1 MRREGNNDN
10 DFAARLLGRLAVER
24 KKAVTTACLV
34 IVMIFMW
41 VRVLTK
47 NTPEVAEATSPT
59 TVSNVEG
66 PSDEAMKV
74 SFVGLPKV
82 AGRND
87 VITRDFFV
95 ADGWRHFVGGRRR
108 FADIEE
114 VNVLSQNGSEE
125 VVRKVAE
132 KLRLEAISLSN
143 NPLTCINNRVLY
155 VGDRML
161 ISDGNDKYECE
172 VAAIKE
178 NTVVIKCREAEITLR
193 LVQVPAANH

>member
-10 DFAARLLGRLAVER
+10 NFAARFLGRLAVEK

-34 IVMIFMW
+34 MVMIVMW

-59 TVSNVEG
+59 NVSSVEG
-66 PSDEAMKV
+66 PSDEAVKV
-74 SFVGLPKV
+74 SFLELPKV

-95 ADGWRHFVGGRRR
+95 ADGWRHFVGGRRK

-125 VVRKVAE
+125 VIKKVAE
-132 KLRLEAISLSN
+132 KLKLEAVVLSK
-143 NPLTCINNRVLY
+143 NPLTCINNKVLSI
-155 VGDRML
+155 GDRMF
-161 ISDGNDKYECE
+161 INEGNDRYECE
-172 VAAIKE
+172 VAAIEE
-178 NTVVIKCREAEITLR
+178 NTVVIKCREAEITLK
-193 LVQVPAANH
+193 LVQVPAVDH

>member
-10 DFAARLLGRLAVER
+10 NFAAQILGRLAVEK
-24 KKAVTTACLV
+24 KKAATTACLV

-66 PSDEAMKV
+66 PSGEAAKV
-74 SFVGLPKV
+74 SFLELPKV
-82 AGRND
+82 AGRHD

-95 ADGWRHFVGGRRR
+95 ADGWRHFAGGRRK

-125 VVRKVAE
+125 VIRKVAE
-132 KLRLEAISLSN
+132 KLRLEAISLSKK
-143 NPLTCINNRVLY
+143 PLTCINNKVLY
-155 VGDRML
+155 IGDRMF
-161 ISDGNDKYECE
+161 ISDGNQKYECE
-172 VAAIKE
+172 VAAIEE

-193 LVQVPAANH
+193 LVQVPAADH

>member
-10 DFAARLLGRLAVER
+10 NFAARFLGRLAVEK

-34 IVMIFMW
+34 MVMIVMW

-59 TVSNVEG
+59 NVSSVEG
-66 PSDEAMKV
+66 PSDEAAKV
-74 SFVGLPKV
+74 SFLELPKV

-95 ADGWRHFVGGRRR
+95 ADGWRHFVGGRRK

-125 VVRKVAE
+125 VIKKVAE
-132 KLRLEAISLSN
+132 KLKLEAVVLSK
-143 NPLTCINNRVLY
+143 NPLTCINNKVLSI
-155 VGDRML
+155 GDRMF
-161 ISDGNDKYECE
+161 INEGNDRYECE
-172 VAAIKE
+172 VAAIEE
-178 NTVVIKCREAEITLR
+178 NTVVIKCREAEITLK
-193 LVQVPAANH
+193 LVQVPAVDH

>member
-1 MRREGNNDN
+1 MRRDGDNDN
-10 DFAARLLGRLAVER
+10 NFAARLLARFAGER
-24 KKAVTTACLV
+24 KKAVTTACLI
-34 IVMIFMW
+34 IVMIVMW

-47 NTPEVAEATSPT
+47 NTPETAEAMAPT
-59 TVSNVEG
+59 TASSAESPADAVT
-66 PSDEAMKV
+66 KV
-74 SFVGLPKV
+74 SFVELPEV

-125 VVRKVAE
+125 VIRKVAQ

-143 NPLTCINNRVLY
+143 KPLTCINNKVLSI
-155 VGDRML
+155 GDRML
-161 ISDGNDKYECE
+161 VTDGNQKYECE
-172 VAAIKE
+172 VVEIEE
-178 NTVVIKCREAEITLR
+178 NTVAIKCREAVITLK
-193 LVQVPAANH
+193 LVQVPAADH

>member
-1 MRREGNNDN
+1 MRHEGNNDN
-10 DFAARLLGRLAVER
+10 NFAARFLGRLAVEK

-34 IVMIFMW
+34 MVMIVMW

-59 TVSNVEG
+59 NVSSVEG
-66 PSDEAMKV
+66 PSDEAVKV
-74 SFVGLPKV
+74 SFLELPKV

-95 ADGWRHFVGGRRR
+95 ADGWRHFVGGRRK

-125 VVRKVAE
+125 VIKKVAE
-132 KLRLEAISLSN
+132 KLKLEAVVLSK
-143 NPLTCINNRVLY
+143 NPLTCINNKVLSI
-155 VGDRML
+155 GDRMF
-161 ISDGNDKYECE
+161 INEGNDRYECE
-172 VAAIKE
+172 VAAIEE
-178 NTVVIKCREAEITLR
+178 NTVVIKCREAEITLK
-193 LVQVPAANH
+193 LVQVPAVDH